1 MKWEV
6 VQVRI
11 IQEVKEITPMKREL
25 IEKIKILEQKMSK
38 SPNNGGSR
46 FLYKREKMIRFQLL
60 IRNLPQ
66 KQLAKHL
73 KITESY
79 LSKLITG
86 ERYSQDFEIFITK
99 HLEINYCFI

>member
-1 MKWEV
+1 
-6 VQVRI
+6 
-11 IQEVKEITPMKREL
+11 MKREV
-25 IEKIKILEQKMSK
+25 IEKIKILEQIMSK
-38 SPNNGGSR
+38 SPNNVGSR

-86 ERYSQDFEIFITK
+86 ERYSQEFEFFITK
-99 HLEINYCFI
+99 HLEINYCFM